1 MGGNVGV
8 FVGATF
14 SDYHLYGVEEQLK
27 GNMIALSGS
36 NSSIANRVSYYFDFT
51 GPSIAIDTM
60 CSSSLTAIHL
70 ACNSIYQNEC
80 KMAIA
85 GGVNLSLHP
94 NKYLFL
100 SQHNFL
106 SNEGRC
112 DSFGNQGNGYV
123 PGEGVGSILLKKLSD
138 AIADGDHIYG
148 IIKAT
153 AINHG
158 GKTNGFYVPNPAAQ
172 ANVISKA
179 LSDAHLNPENISY
192 IEAHGTGTALG
203 DPIEIAGL
211 TKAFRKYTN
220 KNMFCSIGSIKSNI
234 GHLEAA
240 AGIAA
245 VTKVLL
251 QLKYKQLVPSIHSE
265 ILNDKI
271 DFKNTP
277 FKIQDK
283 LEKWDRK
290 NGLPLIA
297 GISSFGAGG
306 SNSHIIIEEYKDNI
320 SNDMEEDFSDN
331 TALILLSAKNEDS
344 LKNKQLICLI
354 QSRKMM

>member
-1 MGGNVGV
+1 MMAYASCMRQLYNNGSISRKTVVIGWPLWRDGGMKLKNGNDLSLIHISPQEAEKMDPQERLFLQCVYNTIEDAGYTRDSLKKYKENNMGGNVGV

-123 PGEGVGSILLKKLSD
+123 PGEGVGSILLKKD
-138 AIADGDHIYG
+138 
-148 IIKAT
+148 
-153 AINHG
+153 
-158 GKTNGFYVPNPAAQ
+158 V
-172 ANVISKA
+172 
-179 LSDAHLNPENISY
+179 
-192 IEAHGTGTALG
+192 
-203 DPIEIAGL
+203 
-211 TKAFRKYTN
+211 
-220 KNMFCSIGSIKSNI
+220 
-234 GHLEAA
+234 
-240 AGIAA
+240 
-245 VTKVLL
+245 
-251 QLKYKQLVPSIHSE
+251 YKRQ
-265 ILNDKI
+265 IL
-271 DFKNTP
+271 
-277 FKIQDK
+277 
-283 LEKWDRK
+283 
-290 NGLPLIA
+290 
-297 GISSFGAGG
+297 
-306 SNSHIIIEEYKDNI
+306 
-320 SNDMEEDFSDN
+320 
-331 TALILLSAKNEDS
+331 
-344 LKNKQLICLI
+344 
-354 QSRKMM
+354 